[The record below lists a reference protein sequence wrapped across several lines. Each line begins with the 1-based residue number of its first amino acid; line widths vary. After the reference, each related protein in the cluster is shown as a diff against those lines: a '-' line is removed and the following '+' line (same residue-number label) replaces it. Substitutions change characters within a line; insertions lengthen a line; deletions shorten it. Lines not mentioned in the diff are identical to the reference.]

1 LNAFALSQPPERN
14 ATAIAWGRWSETGIG
29 ASAAGRLSVERD
41 WILSEHR
48 FSGGDA
54 LLPGTGQMEMAIAAA
69 RAKIGSG
76 PIELRDVVFL
86 APLRVTPGQ
95 PRTVDITAD
104 AIPSGYR
111 VAIADEGTVF
121 CSCTS
126 TALDAARAAA
136 PRLDVEAIARR
147 CRARDITDPVN
158 ARQQGHFEFG
168 PHWSSLRRIQ
178 FGEGECL
185 ATLALPDAYAQE
197 VNAYSLHPALMDVAT
212 GAAMFLVPGYDAPGD
227 LMLPFSY
234 KRVTI
239 YGALP
244 ARIYSHI
251 RAHGTGHAD
260 VATFDLTIADANGTV
275 VSEIEEFAVRRL
287 AVAPVPDAAPPVTRI
302 ATRDGLVAF
311 RRLMSAHTP
320 AVVYVSPADI
330 RVASA
335 SPAAQSVS
343 GTATKDAVPDD
354 DIERTLGAIWQ
365 RLLGLDHVGPEADFF
380 ASGGQSLM
388 AVRLFSEIRKRFDVD
403 LGLSTLFDAPTLGA
417 LATTIRRA
425 RTPSTVTRPAGL
437 VTIRPG
443 GSRPPLFL
451 IHSIG
456 GRVLNYRDLSQ
467 HFPPDQPVY
476 GIESRG
482 LYGLEP
488 HYRIE
493 DMAAHY
499 VALIREVQPHGPY
512 FLAGH
517 SFGGLVAHEMS
528 RQLEVLGQ
536 PVGLVGVIDTL
547 LRETP
552 EVLRQAGPQN
562 AWRRRLQT
570 LRSPNRG
577 EYIAMVLVAR
587 YSATQ
592 RAAYRLMHRALSRVG
607 LKPPARLASVEQANW
622 TAFHDH
628 VPAPGRGPVV
638 LFRCESRSRWDH
650 PDPHMGWDEIAGGGV
665 EVRSIPGDHLAMMHG
680 DPARLIAEGLAEC
693 VARVRV
699 PVP

>member
-1 LNAFALSQPPERN
+1 
-14 ATAIAWGRWSETGIG
+14 
-29 ASAAGRLSVERD
+29 
-41 WILSEHR
+41 
-48 FSGGDA
+48 
-54 LLPGTGQMEMAIAAA
+54 
-69 RAKIGSG
+69 
-76 PIELRDVVFL
+76 
-86 APLRVTPGQ
+86 
-95 PRTVDITAD
+95 
-104 AIPSGYR
+104 
-111 VAIADEGTVF
+111 
-121 CSCTS
+121 
-126 TALDAARAAA
+126 
-136 PRLDVEAIARR
+136 
-147 CRARDITDPVN
+147 
-158 ARQQGHFEFG
+158 
-168 PHWSSLRRIQ
+168 
-178 FGEGECL
+178 
-185 ATLALPDAYAQE
+185 
-197 VNAYSLHPALMDVAT
+197 
-212 GAAMFLVPGYDAPGD
+212 
-227 LMLPFSY
+227 
-234 KRVTI
+234 
-239 YGALP
+239 
-244 ARIYSHI
+244 
-251 RAHGTGHAD
+251 
-260 VATFDLTIADANGTV
+260 
-275 VSEIEEFAVRRL
+275 
-287 AVAPVPDAAPPVTRI
+287 
-302 ATRDGLVAF
+302 
-311 RRLMSAHTP
+311 
-320 AVVYVSPADI
+320 
-330 RVASA
+330 
-335 SPAAQSVS
+335 
-343 GTATKDAVPDD
+343 
-354 DIERTLGAIWQ
+354 
-365 RLLGLDHVGPEADFF
+365 
-380 ASGGQSLM
+380 
-388 AVRLFSEIRKRFDVD
+388 
-403 LGLSTLFDAPTLGA
+403 
-417 LATTIRRA
+417 
-425 RTPSTVTRPAGL
+425 
-437 VTIRPG
+437 
-443 GSRPPLFL
+443 L